1 MTAATLIAYYSE
13 GQAAREAIQGL
24 GKAGY
29 RRVAGMARAAD
40 GTVRAFGPFL
50 RRRVLG
56 AVAAFALFATLALA
70 ALGGLYPPGAMV
82 PSFAQLPALAPA
94 GPAPALLASGTV
106 GVLLSLVWIRRS
118 RYGVEAQ
125 ILRDH
130 AGRIVAGETVVILR
144 APTDGLQTAVT
155 CLLECGESPPAVFVL
170 HPERQAPTVA
180 SRNAISDKAPLSGAP
195 LTDHARRLAAQH
207 KLDEKPLRNGS
218 LLSSLERERRWIQ
231 QVCTDLD
238 SAVHLEQ
245 TVPASAEWL
254 LDNEYILE
262 SNARDVRLNLPWAYY
277 RQLPAL
283 ASGPDRGLPRAYGLV
298 RELATRSELFVDTE
312 NMLHFVEAY
321 QATMPLSIGE
331 LWALPQMIKTVLI
344 EAIGVL
350 AGRALTELRELQ
362 AAAFW
367 ANRLITTN
375 RSDANRFFAAMV
387 DLTEAQPEPSPYFA
401 SQLIEYLHGEGP
413 VLAPVQGW
421 LERAFEKPLQ
431 DLIQDVKSRQTKD
444 QVTIGNAFTSL
455 RRLALL
461 DWKHSFEHLSRVE
474 QTLRRDPAG
483 VYAGMDFA
491 TRDRY
496 RRAVEELGRGSGR
509 AEDRVAELAVEMARS
524 ARLAAPTDMPVSH
537 VGTYLIGDKRAEL
550 ARSIGSRET
559 LRFRA
564 SHWAH
569 RHHSA
574 VFFLGLA
581 FFAGLLTALVVGL
594 GVRTHGVAVQ
604 LIFVVLVLIPVS
616 QLAVE
621 IMNALVMRVFPPRVL
636 AKMDFKETGI
646 PAAYRTLVVVP
657 MMLGDEGS
665 NQCRGGEARGPVPS
679 EYRC

>member
-29 RRVAGMARAAD
+29 PRAAGMARAAD
-40 GTVRAFGPFL
+40 GKVRTFGPFL
-50 RRRVLG
+50 RRRILG

-70 ALGGLYPPGAMV
+70 VLGGLQPPGEMV
-82 PSFAQLPALAPA
+82 PSLALLSALAPA
-94 GPAPALLASGTV
+94 GPALAVLASGTV
-106 GVLLSLVWIRRS
+106 GILLSLVWIRRS

-130 AGRIVAGETVVILR
+130 ARRLAAGETVVILR

-170 HPERQAPTVA
+170 HPERQTPNVA
-180 SRNAISDKAPLSGAP
+180 SRNAIPGKAPLSGAP
-195 LTDHARRLAAQH
+195 LNDHARRLAAQH
-207 KLDEKPLRNGS
+207 KLDHKPLRNAS

-231 QVCTDLD
+231 QVCADLA
-238 SAVHLEQ
+238 SAVQLEQ

-262 SNARDVRLNLPWAYY
+262 SNARDVQLNLPWAYY

-283 ASGPDRGLPRAYGLV
+283 ASAPDRGLPRAYGLV

-312 NMLHFVEAY
+312 NILAFIEAY
-321 QATMPLSIGE
+321 QATAPLSIGE

-350 AGRALTELRELQ
+350 AGRALTELRELET
-362 AAAFW
+362 AAFW

-375 RSDANRFFAAMV
+375 RSEPNRLFAAMT
-387 DLTEAQPEPSPYFA
+387 DLTEAHPDPSPYFA
-401 SQLIEYLHGEGP
+401 SQLIEYLHGEGAA
-413 VLAPVQGW
+413 LAPVQGW
-421 LERAFEKPLQ
+421 LERAFEKPLK
-431 DLIQDVKSRQTKD
+431 DLILDVKSRQIKD

-474 QTLRRDPAG
+474 QALRRDPAG

-496 RRAVEELGRGSGR
+496 RRAVEDLCRGSGL
-509 AEDRVAELAVEMARS
+509 AEDRVAGLAVDMAT
-524 ARLAAPTDMPVSH
+524 AASSQSLTDERFDH
-537 VGTYLIGDKRAEL
+537 VGSYLIGDKRVEL

-564 SHWAH
+564 LHWAH

-581 FFAGLLTALVVGL
+581 FLTGLFTLLVAGLGL
-594 GVRTHGVAVQ
+594 RSHGTTVQ
-604 LIFVVLVLIPVS
+604 LIFAALVLIPVS
-616 QLAVE
+616 
-621 IMNALVMRVFPPRVL
+621 
-636 AKMDFKETGI
+636 
-646 PAAYRTLVVVP
+646 
-657 MMLGDEGS
+657 
-665 NQCRGGEARGPVPS
+665 
-679 EYRC
+679 